1 MGKISILDVPLG
13 IPRCLGWG
21 KDWWWDKTRWVGRGI
36 PNSAKRSTSKDRYPL
51 ECLRDRKRRTKM
63 DGCNI
68 TRLKESLYSEG
79 SKGYRMV
86 ALVKN
91 TRGQIS
97 IFFSASLIVLI
108 TIIAFV
114 INIGLFVKA
123 KINLQNATDAA
134 AFAGAA
140 VQARQLTTIGYLN
153 WEMRNIYKEWMYK
166 YYVVGNLNIR
176 NVENPPDSGAMNF
189 KLDTAVNPI
198 ETDPNLRRVEDP
210 FNIPAICIHT
220 EGSRTNICRRYA
232 VPGLPEFGPS
242 NLPGAEEASRAFMD
256 ALIQGKVL
264 DCGERTALNSLVS
277 ATWAFNVLSDSS
289 VDSTLIGRG
298 PAVLSNRQGAWPAAV
313 ELAMRMRNLEFAV
326 NRAPITTG
334 ICLSGSAGSTN
345 CSRAIGDISGE
356 NMLGNER
363 AVKAFYSGYRNLG
376 NADDSEM
383 KTSFTLT
390 EIPPRATVIEGK
402 SDPSYYLVPEQQKS
416 YTKYY
421 LDLKLMT
428 INLATFYGAMIPTAD
443 PSVAAGRPGTSGECV
458 ISKVATPVPG
468 YPLGFYKSPEVL
480 TYYAVRGEA
489 EFEGMF
495 NPFGREIKLTAYS
508 AAKPFGGRIG
518 PALFKQTRGFITGRE
533 DRGKFR
539 SVPYLTSL
547 EFVGTSV
554 RDLTTRTFQTLGL
567 GDYYPGVP
575 VPINNTGGSDGYF
588 WVEDPFKPVGGE
600 VTDGTIQ
607 FGIPNLVYDYQDP
620 YEATGYTSATTQIH
634 KIITQDAATE
644 PIGLYSAEQ
653 FKMFKGTRIGNENTT
668 QDLLEEEIDRVRAPT
683 LYEAGNYLVPTP
695 SDFNLE
701 QSVDSYGFVS
711 GRGEDIANGVKQ
723 YNFFIYAPLYGQ
735 GGQADTL
742 WSNQTDVVTTIF
754 DFLKLQ
760 ESGINKYR
768 NSMNL
773 VAQKLAQTGARLEST
788 GAVARGS
795 ANAYREAAKQ
805 ISDIADFT
813 GSLDQPAG
821 SCKSLVG
828 SFLHFYYGD
837 ADLFQDQ
844 YVPSGGGGC
853 PITLGDQLR
862 TYFSQGG
869 SRNGFSPSHY
879 RMKYNW
885 RPENFSKS
893 KHGPEKSFAV
903 FSAYQPGPMTG
914 IGPDGR
920 FQNTIT
926 GTDGEF
932 MRRNFYS
939 TKLVTLDSL
948 QNGQGYDEK
957 TTGFAIYSEGET
969 TPNGIDQKEF
979 RNPLDASS
987 VGIDL
992 NAIKY

>member
-1 MGKISILDVPLG
+1 MPREGKF
-13 IPRCLGWG
+13 
-21 KDWWWDKTRWVGRGI
+21 WWWDKTRWVGRGI
-36 PNSAKRSTSKDRYPL
+36 PNSAKRSTSKDRSPL
-51 ECLRDRKRRTKM
+51 ECPIDRKRRTKM

-68 TRLKESLYSEG
+68 TRLNDSPLSEG
-79 SKGYRMV
+79 TKGHRAV

-91 TRGQIS
+91 TQGQIS

-166 YYVVGNLNIR
+166 YYVVGNLNIKD
-176 NVENPPDSGAMNF
+176 VETPPSGPMSFNLE
-189 KLDTAVNPI
+189 KSVNPI
-198 ETDPNLRRVEDP
+198 ETNPELREVADP

-277 ATWAFNVLSDSS
+277 ATWAYNVLSQSD

-313 ELAMRMRNLEFAV
+313 ELAMRMRNLEFAA
-326 NRAPITTG
+326 NRAPITEG
-334 ICLSGSAGSTN
+334 ICFNGSAGSIN
-345 CSRAIGDISGE
+345 CGRAIGDISGE
-356 NMLGNER
+356 GKLGNER

-383 KTSFTLT
+383 KLSFTLT
-390 EIPPRATVIEGK
+390 EIPPRPAVIE
-402 SDPSYYLVPEQQKS
+402 SIDDPSFYLSPKTYE
-416 YTKYY
+416 KYY

-443 PSVAAGRPGTSGECV
+443 PSVGAGRPGTSGECV

-495 NPFGREIKLTAYS
+495 NPFGQKIKLTAYA

-533 DRGKFR
+533 NRGKFR
-539 SVPYLTSL
+539 SVPYLSSL
-547 EFVGTSV
+547 EFVGTRV
-554 RDLTTRTFQTLGL
+554 RDLTTRSFKTLGL
-567 GDYYPGVP
+567 GDYFPGVP
-575 VPINNTGGSDGYF
+575 VPVNAEGSDGRF
-588 WVEDPFKPVGGE
+588 WVEDPSKPVGGK

-607 FGIPNLVYDYQDP
+607 FGLPNLVYDYQTL
-620 YEATGYTSATTQIH
+620 YSNEGYSDDNERIHTINTSQSTT
-634 KIITQDAATE
+634 K
-644 PIGLYSAEQ
+644 PIGLYSGEQ
-653 FKMFKGTRIGNENTT
+653 FRMFKGSRIGSENTT
-668 QDLLEEEIDRVRAPT
+668 QTLLEEEIFRVKAPT
-683 LYEAGNYLVPTP
+683 IYEAANYLVPTP
-695 SDFNLE
+695 NDFNLGAG
-701 QSVDSYGFVS
+701 VDSFGFVP
-711 GRGEDIANGVKQ
+711 GQGTEVGNGVKQ
-723 YNFFIYAPLYGQ
+723 YNFFVYAPLYSD
-735 GGQADTL
+735 GGQVDTL
-742 WSNQTDVVTTIF
+742 WTNQSEVVSTVF

-760 ESGINKYR
+760 SSGINKYR
-768 NSMNL
+768 DSMNL
-773 VAQKLAQTGARLEST
+773 VAQKLAATGAFLEST

-805 ISDIADFT
+805 ISDIANFS

-828 SFLHFYYGD
+828 SFLHFYYGHPN
-837 ADLFQDQ
+837 LFPGT
-844 YVPSGGGGC
+844 YVPAGDGC
-853 PITLGDQLR
+853 PLTLGEQLT
-862 TYFSQGG
+862 TYFSRGGAQG
-869 SRNGFSPSHY
+869 GFSPSHY
-879 RMKYNW
+879 KMQYNW
-885 RPENFSKS
+885 RAENFSKS

-903 FSAYQPGPMTG
+903 FTAYQPGPMTG

-926 GTDGEF
+926 GDNGEF

-939 TKLVTLDSL
+939 TKFVALDSL

-957 TTGFAIYSEGET
+957 TTNFTIYSEGAT
-969 TPNGIDQKEF
+969 QATPEGISQGDFK
-979 RNPLDASS
+979 NPLNASS
-987 VGIDL
+987 IGIEL

>member
-1 MGKISILDVPLG
+1 
-13 IPRCLGWG
+13 
-21 KDWWWDKTRWVGRGI
+21 
-36 PNSAKRSTSKDRYPL
+36 
-51 ECLRDRKRRTKM
+51 M

-68 TRLKESLYSEG
+68 TRLNDTIPSQG
-79 SKGYRMV
+79 TKGHRIL

-140 VQARQLTTIGYLN
+140 VQARQLSTIGYLN

-176 NVENPPDSGAMNF
+176 SVENPPEGPMNF
-189 KLDTAVNPI
+189 NLDPAVNPI
-198 ETDPNLRRVEDP
+198 ETNAALRTVEDP

-242 NLPGAEEASRAFMD
+242 GLPGAEEASRAFMD

-277 ATWAFNVLSDSS
+277 ATWAYNVLSSDE

-313 ELAMRMRNLEFAV
+313 ELAMRMRNLEYAA
-326 NRAPITTG
+326 NRAPITEG
-334 ICLSGSAGSTN
+334 ICLNGSAGSVN
-345 CSRAIGDISGE
+345 CGRSIGDISGE
-356 NMLGNER
+356 GMLGNER

-376 NADDSEM
+376 NSDDSEM
-383 KTSFTLT
+383 KVSFTLT
-390 EIPPRATVIEGK
+390 EIPPTPAVIEGE
-402 SDPSYYLVPEQQKS
+402 SDPSYYLTPEKYQKF
-416 YTKYY
+416 Y

-443 PSVAAGRPGTSGECV
+443 VSGGGGTQGTSGECV

-468 YPLGFYKSPEVL
+468 YPLGFYKNPDVL

-495 NPFGREIKLTAYS
+495 NPFGQKIKLTAYS

-518 PALFKQTRGFITGRE
+518 PALFKQKLNHISGRE
-533 DRGKFR
+533 IGGKKR

-547 EFVGTSV
+547 DFVGTPV
-554 RDLTTRTFQTLGL
+554 RDLVTRSFRDLALGE
-567 GDYYPGVP
+567 YFPGVP
-575 VPINNTGGSDGYF
+575 VPINDTGSDGHF
-588 WVEDPFKPVGGE
+588 WVEDPSKPVGGK

-607 FGIPNLVYDYQDP
+607 FGIPNLVYDYQEL
-620 YEATGYTSATTQIH
+620 YQNTGYTNGSVAIH
-634 KIITQDAATE
+634 KIITKDEATE
-644 PIGLYSAEQ
+644 PIGLYSGEQ
-653 FKMFKGTRIGNENTT
+653 FRMFKGTRIGSENTT

-683 LYEAGNYLVPTP
+683 IYEAANYLVPTP
-695 SDFNLE
+695 NAFNL
-701 QSVDSYGFVS
+701 SSGVDSFGFVPGQGVS
-711 GRGEDIANGVKQ
+711 RNNGVEQ
-723 YNFFIYAPLYGQ
+723 HTFFVYAPLYG
-735 GGQADTL
+735 GNIGQVDTL
-742 WSNQTDVVTTIF
+742 WKNQDDVVKTIF
-754 DFLKLQ
+754 EFLRLQ

-773 VAQKLAQTGARLEST
+773 VAQKLAATGSSLVSS
-788 GAVARGS
+788 GAVASGS
-795 ANAYREAAKQ
+795 ANAYVEAAKQ
-805 ISDIADFT
+805 ISDISNFT
-813 GSLDQPAG
+813 GSLDQKAQ

-828 SFLHFYYGD
+828 SFLHFYYGHPN
-837 ADLFQDQ
+837 LFPGN
-844 YVPSGGGGC
+844 YVANDEGC
-853 PITLGDQLR
+853 PTTLGEQLQ
-862 TYFSQGG
+862 TYFTQGG
-869 SRNGFSPSHY
+869 ARDGFSPSHY

-885 RPENFSKS
+885 RAENFSKS
-893 KHGPEKSFAV
+893 RHGPEKSFAV

-926 GTDGEF
+926 GDSGEF

-939 TKLVTLDSL
+939 TKFVALDSL
-948 QNGQGYDEK
+948 QNGQGFDEK
-957 TTGFAIYSEGET
+957 TTNFSIYSEGDTRPGEI
-969 TPNGIDQKEF
+969 NQNEF
-979 RNPLDASS
+979 RNPLNASS
-987 VGIDL
+987 IGIEL

>member
-1 MGKISILDVPLG
+1 
-13 IPRCLGWG
+13 
-21 KDWWWDKTRWVGRGI
+21 
-36 PNSAKRSTSKDRYPL
+36 
-51 ECLRDRKRRTKM
+51 M

-68 TRLKESLYSEG
+68 TPLNENLRSQG
-79 SKGYRMV
+79 TKGHRMV

-166 YYVVGNLNIR
+166 YYVVGNLNIQD
-176 NVENPPDSGAMNF
+176 VENPPSGRAMRF
-189 KLDTAVNPI
+189 KLDPAVNPI
-198 ETDPNLRRVEDP
+198 ETNAALARVEDP

-298 PAVLSNRQGAWPAAV
+298 PAVLANRQGAWPAAV

-326 NRAPITTG
+326 NRAPLTG
-334 ICLSGSAGSTN
+334 GVCLNGSGGSTN
-345 CSRAIGDISGE
+345 CSRAIGEISSE
-356 NMLGNER
+356 EMLGNER
-363 AVKAFYSGYRNLG
+363 VVKAFYSGYRNLG
-376 NADDSEM
+376 NSDDSEM
-383 KTSFTLT
+383 KVSFTLT
-390 EIPPRATVIEGK
+390 EIPPRPAVIEGT
-402 SDPSYYLVPEQQKS
+402 SDPSYYLVPDNRNN
-416 YTKYY
+416 YPKYY

-428 INLATFYGAMIPTAD
+428 VNLATFYGAMIPTAD

-495 NPFGREIKLTAYS
+495 NPFNRPIKLTAYS

-518 PALFKQTRGFITGRE
+518 PALFQQTREFITGRS

-539 SVPYLTSL
+539 SVPYLTTYD
-547 EFVGTSV
+547 FVGTSV
-554 RDLTTRTFQTLGL
+554 RDLTTRSFQTLGL

-575 VPINNTGGSDGYF
+575 VPINNTGGSDGFF
-588 WVEDPFKPVGGE
+588 WLEDPSKPVGGK
-600 VTDGTIQ
+600 VTDGSIQ
-607 FGIPNLVYDYQDP
+607 FGLPNLVYDYE
-620 YEATGYTSATTQIH
+620 EAYRTTGYTSATTQIH
-634 KIITQDAATE
+634 KILTNVPDTE
-644 PIGLYSAEQ
+644 PIGLFSPEQ
-653 FKMFKGTRIGNENTT
+653 FKMFKGTRIGSENTT
-668 QDLLEEEIDRVRAPT
+668 QDLLEEEIDRVKAPT
-683 LYEAGNYLVPTP
+683 LYEAANYLIPTP
-695 SDFNLE
+695 NQFNL
-701 QSVDSYGFVS
+701 SSGVDSFGFVP
-711 GRGEDIANGVKQ
+711 GNNPENRNGTQ
-723 YNFFIYAPLYGQ
+723 QFPFFVYAPLYKGGLASGQ
-735 GGQADTL
+735 TDTL
-742 WSNQTDVVTTIF
+742 WTSQGEVVSTIF
-754 DFLKLQ
+754 SFLKLQ

-768 NSMNL
+768 DSMNL
-773 VAQKLAQTGARLEST
+773 VAQKLAETGARLEST

-805 ISDIADFT
+805 ISDIANFT

-837 ADLFQDQ
+837 PDLFEGR
-844 YVPSGGGGC
+844 YVPAGDDC
-853 PITLGDQLR
+853 PITLGNQLR

-869 SRNGFSPSHY
+869 SQGRFSPSHY
-879 RMKYNW
+879 RMVYNW
-885 RPENFSKS
+885 RPDNFSKS
-893 KHGPEKSFAV
+893 NHSPNKAFAV

-914 IGPDGR
+914 IGLDGR

-939 TKLVTLDSL
+939 TKFVALDSL
-948 QNGQGYDEK
+948 QDGQGYDEK
-957 TTGFAIYSEGET
+957 TTGFTIYSEGATQAAE
-969 TPNGIDQKEF
+969 GIAQKEF
-979 RNPLDASS
+979 RNPLDPSS
-987 VGIDL
+987 LGIDL